1 LRWGG
6 VREPLL
12 GNFLA
17 FAPAERENHNVATTA
32 QVLVADRDP
41 ALRRVLT
48 QRLEAEGFAVKAF
61 EDGAML
67 LADAGDGSL
76 ADAFVVTLEP
86 DDPVLFSLR
95 ERARVPVLAMLPRD
109 TSTTDALDV
118 IDAGADDYVI
128 KPFSPRELVTR
139 LHAILRRTMATRPSL
154 PQFVFDGLTIDPG
167 RREVFVDGVQIDLPA
182 KEFDLLAFLAAS
194 PKQVFTRSQLMTF
207 VWGTDA
213 AVNSST
219 VTEHIRRLRQRLE
232 KDPRRP
238 RWIQTV
244 WSVGYRF
251 NP

>member
-1 LRWGG
+1 
-6 VREPLL
+6 VVA
-12 GNFLA
+12 FLA
-17 FAPAERENHNVATTA
+17 FVPLKRENHNVATTA

-48 QRLEAEGFAVKAF
+48 QRLEAEGFAVRAF
-61 EDGAML
+61 EDSAML
-67 LADAGDGSL
+67 LANADDGSL
-76 ADAFVVTLEP
+76 ADAFVVTIEP
-86 DDPVLFSLR
+86 DDPVLFGLR
-95 ERARVPVLAMLPRD
+95 ERARVPLLAILPRD

-139 LHAILRRTMATRPSL
+139 LHAILRRTMTTRPWL

-182 KEFDLLAFLAAS
+182 KEFELLAFLAAS